1 MHIECLISSIP
12 YDIYINIISKTLI
25 AAGNP
30 LTFFP
35 LKNWNVLIIFADVFS
50 HAQYEEIQLKTGGC
64 EKQQKSLKK
73 KFHFNDT
80 CVV

>member
-1 MHIECLISSIP
+1 
-12 YDIYINIISKTLI
+12 
-25 AAGNP
+25 
-30 LTFFP
+30 
-35 LKNWNVLIIFADVFS
+35 LIIFADVFS